1 MFDKKN
7 FILGFFSILTLLVLS
22 RVIPHPPNF
31 TPVIAVAIFSPYL
44 FKDRIVSLS
53 VPLGAMLLSDILIG
67 MHSSMIWVYFSVLV
81 VYLLTSVFKKVSLGM
96 KRFAS
101 LAMVS
106 SGLFFAITNFGV
118 WLSGG
123 LYPKSLEGLIICYY
137 AFYKHSPKHIFLWLC
152 HIWVLKTNGLL
163 EPFESSR
170 VKFCEK
176 KNSIY
181 LWLGLCWPPSCSPTK
196 LNWMGHRRN

>member
-7 FILGFFSILTLLVLS
+7 FVFGFFSIVTLLALS

-53 VPLGAMLLSDILIG
+53 VPLGSMLLSDVLIG

-81 VYLLTSVFKKVSLGM
+81 VCLLSYVFKKVTLGA

-101 LAMVS
+101 LALVS

-123 LYPKSLEGLIICYY
+123 LYPKSFEGLIICYTAGIPFFTNTVLSTF
-137 AFYKHSPKHIFLWLC
+137 AFGFAIFGSLKLMGYWNHSKAA
-152 HIWVLKTNGLL
+152 V
-163 EPFESSR
+163 
-170 VKFCEK
+170 
-176 KNSIY
+176 
-181 LWLGLCWPPSCSPTK
+181 
-196 LNWMGHRRN
+196 